1 MPDNFITRNLAA
13 WLTIA
18 TILIGGIINFSKQG
32 SDIEYLKG
40 RVEKLE
46 NGQADVVA
54 LLSKIDKRLS
64 LISCKLDPSTCLEGK

>member
-1 MPDNFITRNLAA
+1 MQDNFITRNLAA
-13 WLTIA
+13 WITIA
-18 TILIGGIINFSKQG
+18 TITVGGIVSFSKQG

-46 NGQADVVA
+46 SGQAEVVQ

-64 LISCKLDPSTCLEGK
+64 LISCKLDPGTCLE